1 MSSIGERVRAIEVK
15 LEHVGS
21 VLDGVSAKVDRIYDR
36 GVRDKGAAGARGR
49 IFSLWHAA
57 ILTAAAVVS
66 GAAGAVTAMAAI
78 AHRVA
83 SVVPKI

>member
-1 MSSIGERVRAIEVK
+1 MTPLVDVVMVILIFLMLAGSFAGA
-15 LEHVGS
+15 EHY
-21 VLDGVSAKVDRIYDR
+21 LVSNVPFT
-36 GVRDKGAAGARGR
+36 DKGAAGARGR